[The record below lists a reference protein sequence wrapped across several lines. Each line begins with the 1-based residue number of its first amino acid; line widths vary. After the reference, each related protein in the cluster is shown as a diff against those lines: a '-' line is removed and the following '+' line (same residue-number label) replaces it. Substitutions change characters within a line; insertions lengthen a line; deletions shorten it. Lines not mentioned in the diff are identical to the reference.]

1 MSDRP
6 ANIGRGIHSLLDLAP
21 DEVYQATDVTG
32 GPVGSYPT
40 FSPLPRPPPLG
51 KSFLAVYFLRHWLSL
66 PMKRPGIA
74 RHHPLR
80 SPDFPLTI
88 TSGGPARQQLA

>member
-6 ANIGRGIHSLLDLAP
+6 ANKGRGIHSLLDLAP

-40 FSPLPRPPPLG
+40 FSPLPCIPVVGG
-51 KSFLAVYFLRHWLSL
+51 KLKAVYFLWHWLSL
-66 PMKRPGIA
+66 PMKAPGY
-74 RHHPLR
+74 
-80 SPDFPLTI
+80 
-88 TSGGPARQQLA
+88 